1 MSKNLLF
8 GVVLP
13 IIFLASGVGF
23 FVLLERPQ
31 TPSIAPLGDNIPA
44 LLNVLPIAEVQSV
57 RTLSELSET
66 LNIPVSGTVVP
77 YRELQLAAEVQG
89 RIIEKDPTVRS
100 GNHVSQGQVLYRIDP
115 RDYELDIERLTRR
128 RDQELA
134 SLAELQQEIE
144 NSQSLLE
151 VVDQQLSLAD
161 IDVKRFES
169 LGGNFA
175 SAAELDEARRNRLSA
190 MNQKVTVRNQL
201 LSSQTRSARLE
212 LAIKSAETE
221 LEQAALDLKRT
232 VVTSPVDGRIVSEQ
246 VEVDS
251 YVQRGS
257 QMIVVEDTQ
266 KVEVACN
273 IRMDQLFW
281 ILDEPKSSTE
291 QIVSPAQVTRYELP
305 TTPVRVRFRTSG
317 RNESV
322 YEWRGRLDRYDGAGL
337 DAQSRTVPIRVVVDR
352 PSDVTVIGDAG
363 AEPASGGG
371 PPMLVRG
378 MFVEVIIEAR
388 PATQLLLVPK
398 LSIKPATMSYQI
410 WKFKP
415 DDAAVF
421 ASRQAIRERALT
433 SEQAESGEPRPAPR
447 QAKKVQVENTLELPK
462 PADWQAGF
470 LQVVDEVRVVGA
482 FVTPTGET
490 EIDGIEYSVCEVDD
504 DLESRDL
511 VIVTPLPGIEG
522 SGRDPV
528 RVRRESVPDPTAAL

>member
-447 QAKKVQVENTLELPK
+447 QAKKVQVENTLELPT

-482 FVTPTGET
+482 FVTPTGES